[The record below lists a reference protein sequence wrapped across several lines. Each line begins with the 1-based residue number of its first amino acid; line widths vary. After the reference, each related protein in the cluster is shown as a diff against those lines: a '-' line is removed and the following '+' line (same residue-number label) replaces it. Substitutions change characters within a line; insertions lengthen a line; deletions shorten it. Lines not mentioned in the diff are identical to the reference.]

1 MNILAVDDDKA
12 FLDKVKGILE
22 KTENNTLYCF
32 ESALA
37 ALAQARETEMDVAFL
52 DVKMPELS
60 GIDLGRYL
68 TELNPYTNLIYLSEH
83 TEYAYDALKLHASGY
98 IKKPGKKDELI
109 QELENLR
116 YPEIRK
122 KIKRVYA
129 QTFGDFEL
137 FIDGVPVDFKYK
149 RTKEVVAILIN
160 NKGAQTTNGEIIANL
175 WEDNGDPEK
184 KLSYL
189 RNLRQDLVNTFTKL
203 KVEDIIIKQRGSI
216 SIAKDKI
223 ECDLYDWLE
232 NKDDSK
238 YRYMGDY
245 MNQYSWA
252 EFMHAELDEISYGF
266 EDDEDD
272 DKW

>member
-12 FLDKVKGILE
+12 FLEKVKGILSE
-22 KTENNTLYCF
+22 TKDSEIFCF
-32 ESALA
+32 DSSLA
-37 ALAQARETEMDVAFL
+37 ALAKARETTMDVAVL

-68 TELNPYTNLIYLSEH
+68 TELNPYTNLIYLTEH
-83 TEYAYDALKLHASGY
+83 TEYAYEALKLHASGY
-98 IKKPGKKDELI
+98 IKKPGKKGELAA
-109 QELENLR
+109 EFDNLR
-116 YPEIRK
+116 YPELRK
-122 KIKRVYA
+122 KFKRVFA

-137 FIDGVPVDFKYK
+137 FVDGVPVEFKYK

-175 WEDNGDPEK
+175 WEDEGDPEK

-203 KVEDIIIKQRGSI
+203 KIEDIIFKQRGSMA
-216 SIAKDKI
+216 IAKDKI
-223 ECDLYDWLE
+223 ECDLFDWLE
-232 NKDDSK
+232 KKNESK
-238 YRYMGDY
+238 YRYAGDY
-245 MNQYSWA
+245 MNQYSWS
-252 EFMHAELDEISYGF
+252 EFMHGELDEISYDLY
-266 EDDEDD
+266 DDDDD

>member
-1 MNILAVDDDKA
+1 MNILAVDDDRA

-37 ALAQARETEMDVAFL
+37 ALAKAREIEIDVAVL

-83 TEYAYDALKLHASGY
+83 TEYAFDALKLHASGY
-98 IKKPGKKDELI
+98 IKKPGKKGELTG
-109 QELENLR
+109 ELENLR

-122 KIKRVYA
+122 KLKRVYA

-137 FIDGVPVDFKYK
+137 FVDGVPVEFKYK

-175 WEDNGDPEK
+175 WEDEGDPEK

-203 KVEDIIIKQRGSI
+203 KIEDIIIKQRGSMSI
-216 SIAKDKI
+216 SKDKI

-245 MNQYSWA
+245 MNQYSWS
-252 EFMHAELDEISYGF
+252 EFMHAELDEISYDL